1 MAKDKSYED
10 IRKDLTNKVLENWDP
25 NKIAEEMR
33 VLRRETKIQQDWSRE
48 TDPEDSLRWDLDPLK
63 DSTRLDN

>member
-1 MAKDKSYED
+1 M
-10 IRKDLTNKVLENWDP
+10 LENWDP

-33 VLRRETKIQQDWSRE
+33 VLREETKIQQDWGRE
-48 TDPEDSLRWDLDPLK
+48 TDPDDSLRWDLDPLK